1 MPGRGEGERGEVT
14 ERNKRT
20 AGGGGT
26 DDENAMEVEPTDAEL
41 VRMADAL
48 DPPPHG
54 KAHEDRMEHDA
65 AMDPPTRQDAAAL
78 HVGTREEYPTRPVGA
93 VADPERVRATMQDP
107 GVDAVRPAKRSR
119 MVVGTGPTTSVGVET
134 AAPAAG
140 AGTSL
145 SETDEHDAAVAVSK
159 YGPFPRLVTDEFELL
174 KYLPGLNGLA
184 GAAVLKQRYS
194 ILVVR
199 PRTSMPDDAQFHTI
213 EHAAASAD
221 RDSILGTSIP
231 PPPSPSRFRRRPPI
245 PLF

>member
-1 MPGRGEGERGEVT
+1 
-14 ERNKRT
+14 
-20 AGGGGT
+20 
-26 DDENAMEVEPTDAEL
+26 MEVEPTDAEL
-41 VRMADAL
+41 VQMADAL

-54 KAHEDRMEHDA
+54 KAHEDRMEQDA

-78 HVGTREEYPTRPVGA
+78 HVGTREEYPTRPMGA
-93 VADPERVRATMQDP
+93 AADPERVRATIAAAKMQDP
-107 GVDAVRPAKRSR
+107 GVDAVRFAKRSR
-119 MVVGTGPTTSVGVET
+119 MVAGTGPTTSVGVET

-213 EHAAASAD
+213 EHAVASAD
-221 RDSILGTSIP
+221 RESILGASIP
-231 PPPSPSRFRRRPPI
+231 PPPSRLRRPP
-245 PLF
+245 PPPDSVA